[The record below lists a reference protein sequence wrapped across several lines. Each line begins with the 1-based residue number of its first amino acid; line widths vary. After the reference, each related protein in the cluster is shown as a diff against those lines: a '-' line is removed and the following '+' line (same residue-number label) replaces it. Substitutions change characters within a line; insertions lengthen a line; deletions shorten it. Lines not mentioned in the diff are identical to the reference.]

1 MDGFMLVVDWC
12 GDWCGDWGGGVDVW
26 AHLLSDHVHMHRWIG
41 SEIWT
46 SFNWARFGLA
56 IVGLIAL
63 AVLAIRWVRV

>member
-1 MDGFMLVVDWC
+1 ME
-12 GDWCGDWGGGVDVW
+12 VW
-26 AHLLSDHVHMHRWIG
+26 AHLLSDRVHMHRWIG